1 LWSGSPRGW
10 ELLRGKRFEGNS
22 EVHDPLLYPGCVKGA
37 QGRYRVLILA
47 LRALRDAASTD
58 DPYLKKRAVE
68 AFVVAAYELAR
79 YVEDS

>member
-1 LWSGSPRGW
+1 M
-10 ELLRGKRFEGNS
+10 
-22 EVHDPLLYPGCVKGA
+22 KGGERA
-37 QGRYRVLILA
+37 YRALILA

-79 YVEDS
+79 YVEDA

>member
-1 LWSGSPRGW
+1 
-10 ELLRGKRFEGNS
+10 
-22 EVHDPLLYPGCVKGA
+22 VKGA